1 MFKQEYRLVKSLLLL
16 EKITFLESLFIA
28 HNEKR
33 VKIVKL
39 EDYMSP
45 EEILDSA
52 SLEVRE
58 VIMEIIKIE
67 KGYRHY
73 QTTIEEK
80 ERQIA
85 SQIQKCIEGKAK

>member
-1 MFKQEYRLVKSLLLL
+1 
-16 EKITFLESLFIA
+16 
-28 HNEKR
+28 
-33 VKIVKL
+33 
-39 EDYMSP
+39 MSP

-52 SLEVRE
+52 SSEVRE

-73 QTTIEEK
+73 QNAIEEK